1 MQTSSEKLSQIMR
14 DIGQVFFASVF
25 IGPFFGNTLN
35 WTVIISGLI
44 LSLIFWSIDLF
55 LIRE

>member
-1 MQTSSEKLSQIMR
+1 MR

-25 IGPFFGNTLN
+25 IGPFFGSNLN
-35 WTVIISGLI
+35 WTVIIFGLI
-44 LSLIFWSIDLF
+44 LSLVFWSIDLF